1 MSGFQRLKNSLSSF
15 QIIIF
20 GFISVIMVGTILL
33 MLPFS
38 SRAGVVTS
46 FEDSLF
52 TAVSAVCVTG
62 LVVVDTASYWSFF
75 GQAVIIVL
83 IQIGG
88 LGVITVA
95 SLMTMLAGRKI
106 GLMQRQTMQNAISAP
121 QVGGIVK
128 LTRFIIK
135 ISFLVELMGAVLL
148 MPVFVP
154 EYGLKGVWMSVFHS
168 VSAFCNAGF
177 DLMGDKSGKF
187 SSLTSFSENIY
198 LGIVIAMLI
207 IVGGIGFI
215 TWQDIGEKK
224 ASFKEYRMQTKVIL
238 VTTAILV
245 IVPTVIFYFTEFSGL
260 PAGERFITSFFQAV
274 TPRTAGFNTADLT
287 KMTDVGQG
295 MIMVLMLIG
304 GSPGST
310 AGGMKTT
317 TVAILYANT
326 IAVFGNKSSANIFG
340 RRIEDDVVKSAST
353 ILFMYVTFAMSA
365 AAVISLIEGISMET
379 SLFETFS
386 AIATVG
392 LTLGVTPSLS
402 IFSHLILVLLMFFGR
417 VGGLTIIFAAFS
429 NKDKSILK
437 YPTES
442 IIAG

>member
-20 GFISVIMVGTILL
+20 GFISVIMIGTILL

-75 GQAVIIVL
+75 GQFVIIGL

-95 SLMTMLAGRKI
+95 SLMTMIAGRKI

-135 ISFLVELMGAVLL
+135 ISFIVELMGAVLL

-187 SSLTSFSENIY
+187 SSLTSFSGNIY

-365 AAVISLIEGISMET
+365 AAVISLIEGIPMET

-402 IFSHLILVLLMFFGR
+402 VFSHLILVLLMFFGR

>member
-187 SSLTSFSENIY
+187 SSLTSFSGNIY
-198 LGIVIAMLI
+198 LGIVIALLI

-365 AAVISLIEGISMET
+365 AAVISLIEGIPMET

-402 IFSHLILVLLMFFGR
+402 VFSHLILVLLMFFGR

>member
-1 MSGFQRLKNSLSSF
+1 MSVIQSLKNRLTSF
-15 QIIIF
+15 QIIIL
-20 GFISVIMVGTILL
+20 GFVSVILMGTIML
-33 MLPFS
+33 MLPVS
-38 SRAGVVTS
+38 AREGVVTP
-46 FEDSLF
+46 FGDALF

-62 LVVVDTASYWSFF
+62 LVVVDTASYWSVF
-75 GQAVIIVL
+75 GQAVILVL

-95 SLMTMLAGRKI
+95 SLMIMLVGRKI

-135 ISFLVELMGAVLL
+135 ISFLVEAAGAVLL

-154 EYGLKGVWMSVFHS
+154 EYGIKGVWMSVFHS

-177 DLMGDKSGKF
+177 DLMGDKTGKF
-187 SSLTSFSENIY
+187 SSLTSFSANGY
-198 LGIVIAMLI
+198 LSFVIAMLI
-207 IVGGIGFI
+207 IIGGIGFV
-215 TWQDIGEKK
+215 TWQDIGTKK
-224 ASFKEYRMQTKVIL
+224 TAFKEYKMQTKVIL
-238 VTTAILV
+238 VTTAIL
-245 IVPTVIFYFTEFSGL
+245 IAVPTVIFYFTEFSGL
-260 PAGERFITSFFQAV
+260 PIGQRIYASFFQAV

-295 MIMVLMLIG
+295 IIMVLMLIG

-310 AGGMKTT
+310 AGGMKIT
-317 TVAILYANT
+317 TVAILYANA
-326 IAVFGNKSSANIFG
+326 IAIFGNKTSANIFG
-340 RRIEDDVVKSAST
+340 RRIEDDAVKSAST
-353 ILFMYVTFAMSA
+353 ILFMYVTLAMTA
-365 AAVISLIEGISMET
+365 ATAISLIERLPMET
-379 SLFETFS
+379 CLFETFS

-402 IFSHLILVLLMFFGR
+402 IFSHIILIVLMFFGR

>member
-365 AAVISLIEGISMET
+365 AAVISLIEGIPMET

-402 IFSHLILVLLMFFGR
+402 VFSHLILVLLMFFGR

>member
-1 MSGFQRLKNSLSSF
+1 MPGFQRLKNSLSSF

-20 GFISVIMVGTILL
+20 GFISVIMIGTILL

-187 SSLTSFSENIY
+187 SSLTSFSGNIY
-198 LGIVIAMLI
+198 LGIVIALLI

-245 IVPTVIFYFTEFSGL
+245 IVPTLIFYFTEFSEL

-365 AAVISLIEGISMET
+365 AAVISLIEGIPMET

-402 IFSHLILVLLMFFGR
+402 VFSHLILVLLMFFGR

>member
-1 MSGFQRLKNSLSSF
+1 MSGFQRLKNSFSSF

-20 GFISVIMVGTILL
+20 GFISVIMIGTILL

-245 IVPTVIFYFTEFSGL
+245 IVPAMIFYFTEFSGL

-365 AAVISLIEGISMET
+365 AAVISLIEGIPMET

-402 IFSHLILVLLMFFGR
+402 VFSHLILVLLMFFGR

>member
-1 MSGFQRLKNSLSSF
+1 MSGFQRLKNSFSSF

-20 GFISVIMVGTILL
+20 GFISVIMIGTILL

-38 SRAGVVTS
+38 SRTGVVTS

-245 IVPTVIFYFTEFSGL
+245 IVPTIIFYFTEFSGL

-365 AAVISLIEGISMET
+365 AAVISLIEGIPMET

-402 IFSHLILVLLMFFGR
+402 VFSHLILVLLMFFGR

>member
-20 GFISVIMVGTILL
+20 GFISVIMIGTILL

-187 SSLTSFSENIY
+187 SSLTSFSGNIY
-198 LGIVIAMLI
+198 LGIVIALLI

-365 AAVISLIEGISMET
+365 AAVISLIEGIPMET

-402 IFSHLILVLLMFFGR
+402 VFSHLILVLLMFFGR

>member
-20 GFISVIMVGTILL
+20 GFISVIMIGTILL

-365 AAVISLIEGISMET
+365 AAVISLIEGIPMET

-402 IFSHLILVLLMFFGR
+402 VFSHLILVLLMFFGR

>member
-20 GFISVIMVGTILL
+20 GFISVIMIGTILL

-75 GQAVIIVL
+75 GQFVIIGL

-95 SLMTMLAGRKI
+95 SLMTMIAGRKI

-135 ISFLVELMGAVLL
+135 ISFIVELMGAVLL

-187 SSLTSFSENIY
+187 SSLTSFSGNIY

-353 ILFMYVTFAMSA
+353 ILFMYVTFAMYA
-365 AAVISLIEGISMET
+365 AAVISLIEGIPMET

-402 IFSHLILVLLMFFGR
+402 VFSHLILVLLMFFGR

>member
-1 MSGFQRLKNSLSSF
+1 MSVIQSLKNRLTSF
-15 QIIIF
+15 QIIIL
-20 GFISVIMVGTILL
+20 GFVSVILMGTIML
-33 MLPFS
+33 MLPVS
-38 SRAGVVTS
+38 AREGVVTP
-46 FEDSLF
+46 FGDALF

-62 LVVVDTASYWSFF
+62 LVVVDTASYWSVF
-75 GQAVIIVL
+75 GQAVILVL

-95 SLMTMLAGRKI
+95 SLMTMLVGRKI

-135 ISFLVELMGAVLL
+135 ISFLVEAAGAVLL

-154 EYGLKGVWMSVFHS
+154 EYGIKGVWMSVFHS

-177 DLMGDKSGKF
+177 DLMGDKTGKF
-187 SSLTSFSENIY
+187 SSLTSFSANGY
-198 LGIVIAMLI
+198 LSFVIAMLI
-207 IVGGIGFI
+207 IIGGIGFV
-215 TWQDIGEKK
+215 TWQDIGTKK
-224 ASFKEYRMQTKVIL
+224 TAFKEYKMQTKVIL
-238 VTTAILV
+238 VTTAIL
-245 IVPTVIFYFTEFSGL
+245 IAVPTVIFYFTEFSGL
-260 PAGERFITSFFQAV
+260 PIGQRIYASFFQAV

-295 MIMVLMLIG
+295 IIMVLMLIG

-317 TVAILYANT
+317 TVAILYANA
-326 IAVFGNKSSANIFG
+326 IAIFGNKTSANIFG
-340 RRIEDDVVKSAST
+340 RRIEDDAVKSAST
-353 ILFMYVTFAMSA
+353 ILFMYVTLAMTA
-365 AAVISLIEGISMET
+365 ATAISLIERLPMET
-379 SLFETFS
+379 CLFETFS

-402 IFSHLILVLLMFFGR
+402 IFSHIILIVLMFFGR

>member
-20 GFISVIMVGTILL
+20 GFISVIMIGTILL

-187 SSLTSFSENIY
+187 SSLTSFSGNIY
-198 LGIVIAMLI
+198 LGIVIALLI

-215 TWQDIGEKK
+215 TWQDLGEKK

-365 AAVISLIEGISMET
+365 AAVISLIEGIPMET

-402 IFSHLILVLLMFFGR
+402 VFSHLILVLLMFFGR

>member
-20 GFISVIMVGTILL
+20 GFISVIMIGTILL

-187 SSLTSFSENIY
+187 SSLTSFSGNIY
-198 LGIVIAMLI
+198 LGIVIALLI

-215 TWQDIGEKK
+215 TWQDIEEKK

-274 TPRTAGFNTADLT
+274 TPRTAGFNTADFT

-365 AAVISLIEGISMET
+365 AAVISLIEGIPMET

-402 IFSHLILVLLMFFGR
+402 VFSHLILVLLMFFGR

>member
-1 MSGFQRLKNSLSSF
+1 MSVIQSLKNRLTSF
-15 QIIIF
+15 QIIIL
-20 GFISVIMVGTILL
+20 GFVSVILMGTIML
-33 MLPFS
+33 MLPVS
-38 SRAGVVTS
+38 AREGVVTP
-46 FEDSLF
+46 FGDALF

-62 LVVVDTASYWSFF
+62 LVVVDTASYWSVF
-75 GQAVIIVL
+75 GQAVILVL

-95 SLMTMLAGRKI
+95 SLMTMLVGRKI

-135 ISFLVELMGAVLL
+135 ISFLVEAAGAVLL

-154 EYGLKGVWMSVFHS
+154 EYGIKGAWMSVFHS

-177 DLMGDKSGKF
+177 DLMGDKTGKF
-187 SSLTSFSENIY
+187 SSLTSFSANGY
-198 LGIVIAMLI
+198 LSFVIAMLI
-207 IVGGIGFI
+207 IIGGIGFV
-215 TWQDIGEKK
+215 TWQDIGTKK
-224 ASFKEYRMQTKVIL
+224 TAFKEYKMQTKVIL
-238 VTTAILV
+238 VTTAIL
-245 IVPTVIFYFTEFSGL
+245 IAVPTVIFYFTEFSGL
-260 PAGERFITSFFQAV
+260 PIGQRIYASFFQAV

-295 MIMVLMLIG
+295 IIMVLMLIG

-317 TVAILYANT
+317 TVAILYANA
-326 IAVFGNKSSANIFG
+326 IAIFGNKTSANIFG
-340 RRIEDDVVKSAST
+340 RRIEDDAVKSAST
-353 ILFMYVTFAMSA
+353 ILFMYVTLAMTA
-365 AAVISLIEGISMET
+365 ATAISLIERLPMET
-379 SLFETFS
+379 CLFETLS

-402 IFSHLILVLLMFFGR
+402 IFSHIILIVLMFFGR

>member
-20 GFISVIMVGTILL
+20 GFISVIMIGTILL

-75 GQAVIIVL
+75 GQAVIIIL

-187 SSLTSFSENIY
+187 SSLTSFSGNIY
-198 LGIVIAMLI
+198 LGIVIALLI

-365 AAVISLIEGISMET
+365 AAVISLIEGIPMET

-402 IFSHLILVLLMFFGR
+402 VFSHLILVLLMFFGR

>member
-20 GFISVIMVGTILL
+20 GFISVIMIGTILL

-46 FEDSLF
+46 FENSLF

-75 GQAVIIVL
+75 GQFVIIGL

-135 ISFLVELMGAVLL
+135 ISFIVELMGAVLL

-187 SSLTSFSENIY
+187 SSLTSFSGNIY
-198 LGIVIAMLI
+198 LGIVIALLI

-245 IVPTVIFYFTEFSGL
+245 FVPTVIFYFTEFSGL

-365 AAVISLIEGISMET
+365 AAVISLIEGIPMET

-402 IFSHLILVLLMFFGR
+402 VFSHLILVLLMFFGR

>member
-20 GFISVIMVGTILL
+20 GFISVIMIGTILL

-75 GQAVIIVL
+75 GQFVIIGL

-95 SLMTMLAGRKI
+95 SLMTMIAGRKI

-135 ISFLVELMGAVLL
+135 ISFIVELMGAVLL

-187 SSLTSFSENIY
+187 SSLTSFSGNIY

-295 MIMVLMLIG
+295 IIMVLMLIG

-365 AAVISLIEGISMET
+365 AAVISLIEGIPMET

-402 IFSHLILVLLMFFGR
+402 VFSHLILVLLMFFGR

>member
-1 MSGFQRLKNSLSSF
+1 MSSFQRLKNSLSSF

-20 GFISVIMVGTILL
+20 GFISVIMIGTILL

-75 GQAVIIVL
+75 GQVVIIVL

-187 SSLTSFSENIY
+187 SSLTSFSGNIY

-224 ASFKEYRMQTKVIL
+224 TSFKEYRMQTKVIL

-245 IVPTVIFYFTEFSGL
+245 FVPTVIFYFTEFSGL

-365 AAVISLIEGISMET
+365 AAVISLIEGIPMET

-402 IFSHLILVLLMFFGR
+402 VFSHLILVLLMFFGR

>member
-20 GFISVIMVGTILL
+20 GFISVIMIGTILL

-46 FEDSLF
+46 FEDALF

-187 SSLTSFSENIY
+187 SSLTSFSGNIY
-198 LGIVIAMLI
+198 LGIVIALLI

-245 IVPTVIFYFTEFSGL
+245 FVPTVIFYFTEFSGL

-365 AAVISLIEGISMET
+365 AAVISLIEGIPMET

-402 IFSHLILVLLMFFGR
+402 VFSHLILVLLMFFGR

>member
-1 MSGFQRLKNSLSSF
+1 MSVFQRLKNSLSSF

-135 ISFLVELMGAVLL
+135 ISFLVELMGAALL

-245 IVPTVIFYFTEFSGL
+245 IVPTMIFYFTEFSGL

-365 AAVISLIEGISMET
+365 AAVISLIEGIPMET

-402 IFSHLILVLLMFFGR
+402 VFSHLILVLLMFFGR

>member
-20 GFISVIMVGTILL
+20 GFISVIMIGTILL

-135 ISFLVELMGAVLL
+135 ISFLVELMGAALL

-365 AAVISLIEGISMET
+365 AAVISLIEGIPMET

-402 IFSHLILVLLMFFGR
+402 VFSHLILVLLMFFGR

>member
-20 GFISVIMVGTILL
+20 GFISVIMIGTILL

-260 PAGERFITSFFQAV
+260 PALEES
-274 TPRTAGFNTADLT
+274 
-287 KMTDVGQG
+287 
-295 MIMVLMLIG
+295 G
-304 GSPGST
+304 G
-310 AGGMKTT
+310 
-317 TVAILYANT
+317 
-326 IAVFGNKSSANIFG
+326 
-340 RRIEDDVVKSAST
+340 
-353 ILFMYVTFAMSA
+353 
-365 AAVISLIEGISMET
+365 
-379 SLFETFS
+379 
-386 AIATVG
+386 
-392 LTLGVTPSLS
+392 
-402 IFSHLILVLLMFFGR
+402 
-417 VGGLTIIFAAFS
+417 
-429 NKDKSILK
+429 
-437 YPTES
+437 
-442 IIAG
+442 